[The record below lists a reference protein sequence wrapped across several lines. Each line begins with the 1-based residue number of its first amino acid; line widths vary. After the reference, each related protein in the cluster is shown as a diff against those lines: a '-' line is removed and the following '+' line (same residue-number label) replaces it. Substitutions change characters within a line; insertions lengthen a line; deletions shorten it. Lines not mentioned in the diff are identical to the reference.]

1 MRKRS
6 LFTLI
11 ELLVVI
17 AIIAILA
24 GMLLPALGNVKKTA
38 QGTSCANN
46 LKQIVT
52 TFQLYMNDFDDG
64 LIMSVYGES
73 NWITAINGGTFY
85 KLNLLYLSS
94 KEPEEAVCP
103 ARPPY
108 KFRSNK
114 NTLGYSHRQKA
125 NMPQSYWTE
134 TISAY
139 KSDGKDRFY
148 NTRRI
153 KSQSSFLIIGDGLNS
168 NTNLQQVSIGG
179 FKNATSATNA
189 STFLTGA
196 HNTSGN
202 FGFLDGHVQGLR
214 SASDLMDFCK
224 VDMPDTE
231 ITCSVWKKMNI
242 WDSVTR

>member
-52 TFQLYMNDFDDG
+52 TFQLYMNDFNDG
-64 LIMSVYGES
+64 LIISVTDES
-73 NWITAINGGTFY
+73 NWITAINGGSFY

-94 KEPEEAVCP
+94 KNPEEAVCP

-108 KFRSNK
+108 KFSSSK
-114 NTLGYSHRQKA
+114 NTLGYSHRQKK
-125 NMPQSYWTE
+125 NMPTSYWVDAP
-134 TISAY
+134 SAY
-139 KSDGKDRFY
+139 NSSKKDRFY
-148 NTRRI
+148 ITRKI
-153 KSQSSFLIIGDGLNS
+153 KSLSSFLVIGDGWRMT
-168 NTNLQQVSIGG
+168 NTQPVAVGG
-179 FKNATSATNA
+179 FDQATSASNDA
-189 STFLTGA
+189 TFFTGA
-196 HNTSGN
+196 HGSSGN
-202 FGFLDGHVQGLR
+202 FGFLDGHVQGLHT
-214 SASDLMDFCK
+214 ASDLMVFCK
-224 VDMPDTE
+224 SDMPDTE
-231 ITCSVWKKMNI
+231 ITCSVWRKANV